1 MQEEKGNIKRRKT
14 ILGSNILA
22 EGSKLPPQAIDL
34 EEAVLG
40 ALMIEKHAMTLIGE
54 ILTPESF
61 YKDSHGI
68 IYKAIRALASNAE
81 PIDILT
87 VTSELRKKGQL
98 ELVGGAFYITQLTN
112 RVASAA
118 NIEFHARII
127 SEKFLQREL
136 IRISG
141 EIQTEAFEDSSD
153 AFDLLD
159 SAEKKL
165 FELSQGN
172 IKKSMQSMNKVIKDT
187 LRDIEDLKHKTGKFT
202 GVPSG
207 FTKLDRITSG
217 FQKSDLIIVAARPGM
232 GKTAFAL
239 SVARNASLSNL
250 SEGEA
255 PRGVAIFSLEMGNK
269 QMVSRMI
276 SSEAEI
282 HGHKL
287 RTGELKDYEWAQLN
301 SKITNL
307 SEAPI
312 FIDDT
317 PALSVFELRA
327 KCRRLKQ
334 QSNIQMVLI
343 DYLQLMRGDDANA
356 KNGNREQ
363 EVSYISRSLKA
374 LAKELDVPVI
384 ALSQLSR
391 MTERRT
397 GSSSRPMLSDLRES
411 GSIEQDAD
419 MVMFLYRDEYYASMG
434 MDTSEG
440 NKEQQ
445 QPDHGIKGLT
455 EVIIAKNRHGS
466 VGSAFAK
473 FVGEYSKFV
482 DLSPYER
489 SALNSKPEYGG
500 NAPAT
505 YTATIPSKL
514 NNDDNFY
521 NNSAVTPDPFTPNKG
536 NGNWSNDFN
545 PNIQE
550 D

>member
-1 MQEEKGNIKRRKT
+1 MSDNKEYKT
-14 ILGSNILA
+14 GTKKKAMAKPMMVLDA
-22 EGSKLPPQAIDL
+22 SKMPPQAIDL

-40 ALMIEKHAMTLIGE
+40 ALMLEKHAITVVAE
-54 ILTPESF
+54 IIKPESF
-61 YKDSHGI
+61 YKEAHAI
-68 IYKAIRALASNAE
+68 IYQAITNLFTRAE

-87 VTSELRKKGQL
+87 VTAELRKTAQL
-98 ELVGGAFYITQLTN
+98 ELVGGAYYITMLTN

-127 SEKFLQREL
+127 AQKHLQREL

-141 EIQTEAFEDSSD
+141 EIQVEAFEDSAD
-153 AFDLLD
+153 AFNLLD

-172 IKKSMQSMNKVIKDT
+172 IKRSYQSITSVVKHT
-187 LRDIEDLKHKTGKFT
+187 LKDIEELKGNTGKFT
-202 GVPSG
+202 GIPSG

-239 SVARNASLSNL
+239 SVARNAVF
-250 SEGEA
+250 EGTEN
-255 PRGVAIFSLEMGNK
+255 PRAVAIFSLEMGNK

-282 HGHKL
+282 SGHKL

-301 SKITNL
+301 AKIAKL
-307 SEAPI
+307 SDAPI

-334 QSNIQMVLI
+334 QNNIQLILI
-343 DYLQLMRGDDANA
+343 DYLQLMRGDESAN

-391 MTERRT
+391 QTERRT
-397 GSSSRPMLSDLRES
+397 ANSRPMLSDLRES

-419 MVMFLYRDEYYASMG
+419 MVMFIYRPEYYQL
-434 MDTSEG
+434 SEWEDNTPTQG
-440 NKEQQ
+440 QA
-445 QPDHGIKGLT
+445 
-455 EVIIAKNRHGS
+455 EVMIAKNRHG
-466 VGSAFAK
+466 ALENIRLRFINDFTKFADLSEDH
-473 FVGEYSKFV
+473 FVGGGFDNSDLHDNPGVITYS
-482 DLSPYER
+482 
-489 SALNSKPEYGG
+489 
-500 NAPAT
+500 
-505 YTATIPSKL
+505 SKL
-514 NNDDNFY
+514 NDMTSDADD
-521 NNSAVTPDPFTPNKG
+521 TDPSGFIP
-536 NGNWSNDFN
+536 F
-545 PNIQE
+545 
-550 D
+550 

>member
-1 MQEEKGNIKRRKT
+1 MQEESGNNSIKRKRGISK
-14 ILGSNILA
+14 IPAYA
-22 EGSKLPPQAIDL
+22 EGSKLPPQAIEL

-54 ILTPESF
+54 ILSPDSF
-61 YKDSHGI
+61 YKESHAI
-68 IYKAIRALASNAE
+68 IYKVIRELANNAE

-87 VTSELRKKGQL
+87 VTSELRKKAQL
-98 ELVGGAFYITQLTN
+98 DLVGGAYFITQLTN

-127 SEKFLQREL
+127 AEKFIQREL

-141 EIQTEAFEDSSD
+141 EIQTEAFEDNSD

-159 SAEKKL
+159 SAERKL

-172 IKKSMQSMNKVIKDT
+172 IKKSLQTMNKVIKDT
-187 LRDIEDLKHKTGKFT
+187 LKDIEELKLKTGKFT
-202 GVPSG
+202 GIPSG
-207 FTKLDRITSG
+207 FTKLDRLTSG
-217 FQKSDLIIVAARPGM
+217 FQKSDLIIVASRPGM

-239 SVARNASLSNL
+239 TVARNASFESLGPG
-250 SEGEA
+250 EG
-255 PRGVAIFSLEMGNK
+255 PRAVAIFSLEMANK

-282 HGHKL
+282 QGHKL
-287 RTGELKDYEWAQLN
+287 RTGELKEHEWQQLN
-301 SKITNL
+301 SKIARL

-334 QSNIQMVLI
+334 QHNISMVLI
-343 DYLQLMRGDDANA
+343 DYLQLMRGDDANV

-391 MTERRT
+391 MTERR
-397 GSSSRPMLSDLRES
+397 GASNRPMLSDLRES

-419 MVMFLYRDEYYASMG
+419 MVMFIYRPEYYNMAEWEDGSPSVGQAEIM
-434 MDTSEG
+434 
-440 NKEQQ
+440 
-445 QPDHGIKGLT
+445 
-455 EVIIAKNRHGS
+455 IAKNRHGS
-466 VGSAFAK
+466 TSDHIRLRFISDFTK
-473 FVGEYSKFV
+473 FS
-482 DLSPYER
+482 DLMEDTYRQDNSDLMIDSPGYITK
-489 SALNSKPEYGG
+489 S
-500 NAPAT
+500 
-505 YTATIPSKL
+505 SKL
-514 NNDDNFY
+514 NEDHETYEPRNP
-521 NNSAVTPDPFTPNKG
+521 APF
-536 NGNWSNDFN
+536 
-545 PNIQE
+545 
-550 D
+550 

>member
-1 MQEEKGNIKRRKT
+1 MQEERGYQSRRKT
-14 ILGSNILA
+14 APKVSIVA
-22 EGSKLPPQAIDL
+22 DGSKLPPQAIEL

-40 ALMIEKHAMTLIGE
+40 ALMLEKHAITLIGE
-54 ILTPESF
+54 LLTPQSF
-61 YKDSHGI
+61 YKDAHGL
-68 IYKAIRALASNAE
+68 IYEAIKDLATNAE

-87 VTSELRKKGQL
+87 VTAELKKKGKL
-98 ELVGGAFYITQLTN
+98 DLVGGAFYITQLTN
-112 RVASAA
+112 RIASAA
-118 NIEFHARII
+118 NIEYHARII
-127 SEKFLQREL
+127 SEKYLQREL

-141 EIQTEAFEDSSD
+141 EIQTEAFEDDKD

-187 LRDIEDLKHKTGKFT
+187 LRDIEELKHKNGKFT
-202 GVPSG
+202 GVPTG
-207 FTKLDRITSG
+207 LTKLDNLTSG

-239 SVARNASLSNL
+239 SIARNASLEGLNQ
-250 SEGEA
+250 GEA

-301 SKITNL
+301 SKIARL

-334 QSNIQMVLI
+334 QNNIQMVLI
-343 DYLQLMRGDDANA
+343 DYLQLMRGDDGGN

-397 GSSSRPMLSDLRES
+397 SASNRPMLSDLRES

-419 MVMFLYRDEYYASMG
+419 MVMFIYRPEYYQINEWEDGSPTAG
-434 MDTSEG
+434 
-440 NKEQQ
+440 QA
-445 QPDHGIKGLT
+445 
-455 EVIIAKNRHGS
+455 EVMIAKNRHG
-466 VGSAFAK
+466 ALDNIRLRFINDFTK
-473 FVGEYSKFV
+473 FT
-482 DLSPYER
+482 DLMEDSYIQ
-489 SALNSKPEYGG
+489 N
-500 NAPAT
+500 
-505 YTATIPSKL
+505 
-514 NNDDNFY
+514 NNDLMVDTQGFITMSSRLNEEDDSHDSF
-521 NNSAVTPDPFTPNKG
+521 SPAPF
-536 NGNWSNDFN
+536 
-545 PNIQE
+545 
-550 D
+550 

>member
-1 MQEEKGNIKRRKT
+1 MAEERSFTKKKKPTYTNP
-14 ILGSNILA
+14 ILTD
-22 EGSKLPPQAIDL
+22 GSKLPPQAIDL

-40 ALMIEKHAMTLIGE
+40 ALMIEKHAITLIGE
-54 ILTPESF
+54 ILAPDSF
-61 YKDSHGI
+61 YKDAHGI
-68 IYKAIRALASNAE
+68 IYKVIRELASNAE

-98 ELVGGAFYITQLTN
+98 DLVGGAFYITQLTN

-118 NIEFHARII
+118 NIEYHARII
-127 SEKFLQREL
+127 SEKYLQREL

-141 EIQTEAFEDSSD
+141 EIQTDAFEDSND

-159 SAEKKL
+159 SAERKL

-172 IKKSMQSMNKVIKDT
+172 IKKSMQSMNKVIKET
-187 LRDIEDLKHKTGKFT
+187 LRDIEELKHKTGKFT

-239 SVARNASLSNL
+239 SVARNASLESL
-250 SEGEA
+250 GDGEA

-282 HGHKL
+282 QGHKL
-287 RTGELKDYEWAQLN
+287 RTGELKEYEWAQLN
-301 SKITNL
+301 SKIARL

-343 DYLQLMRGDDANA
+343 DYLQLMRGDDANV

-397 GSSSRPMLSDLRES
+397 SSSNRPMLSDLRES

-419 MVMFLYRDEYYASMG
+419 MVMFIYRPEYYQLNEWEDG
-434 MDTSEG
+434 
-440 NKEQQ
+440 
-445 QPDHGIKGLT
+445 QPTHGQAEIM
-455 EVIIAKNRHGS
+455 IAKNRHG
-466 VGSAFAK
+466 AIENIRLRFINDFTK
-473 FVGEYSKFV
+473 FT
-482 DLSPYER
+482 DLMED
-489 SALNSKPEYGG
+489 
-500 NAPAT
+500 T
-505 YTATIPSKL
+505 YIQNNNDLIADNPGFITISSKL
-514 NNDDNFY
+514 NEEDE
-521 NNSAVTPDPFTPNKG
+521 
-536 NGNWSNDFN
+536 SNDHFN
-545 PNIQE
+545 PAPF
-550 D
+550 